1 MKAKS
6 KVKKVRT
13 KTEIATIAE
22 SKGAS
27 ERIVHAN
34 GPTVL
39 MTKMTKF
46 HHGKVDLRE
55 TSKKNLQAWRHL
67 TMRENGVG
75 PDGTQMVKAIGS
87 KANIPRP
94 CR

>member
-1 MKAKS
+1 MEAKA

-13 KTEIATIAE
+13 KPDIAAIAE

-39 MTKMTKF
+39 MTKMTKV
-46 HHGKVDLRE
+46 HHGKVDFRE
-55 TSKKNLQAWRHL
+55 TSQKNLQAWRHL
-67 TMRENGVG
+67 MTRENGDG

-87 KANIPRP
+87 KANIPLL